1 MFRFRFSA
9 TCSIATVLLAAASL
23 QADTKKLTQEQRRE
37 LVRGLTAEWA
47 IAKIVVPVSKKALP
61 FDSLGGWDEEVWR
74 DENYKN
80 GPAARPGD
88 MVQVTKVD
96 VDDDKIKI
104 ELNDG
109 SKKGSFWDRVQI
121 GTGNQTTPITR
132 PKTNAMAGASIEIR
146 FPDSIGEVDSAGVK
160 KILAK
165 VLDFD
170 KHSAI
175 ESYIDSLPEPIRE
188 AIKAQK
194 VIEGMDREQVM
205 MSLGSPVSKSR
216 ETKDD
221 VDYEDYIYGK
231 APGVIRFVRFA
242 GAKVES
248 VKEFYVGINASTA
261 DNSGP
266 IK

>member
-1 MFRFRFSA
+1 MRLSIPIAAILLTAA
-9 TCSIATVLLAAASL
+9 TM

-47 IAKIVVPVSKKALP
+47 TAKIVLPVSKKPLP
-61 FDSLGGWDEEVWR
+61 FDSLGGWDEEAWKN
-74 DENYKN
+74 ENYRN

-88 MVQVTKVD
+88 MVQITKVE

-109 SKKGSFWDRVQI
+109 SKKGSFWDHVQI
-121 GTGNQTTPITR
+121 GGAANSAPVDR
-132 PKTNAMAGASIEIR
+132 PKTNAMAGTSIEIK
-146 FPDSIGEVDSAGVK
+146 FPESIGAIDASGVK

-170 KHSAI
+170 KHTST
-175 ESYIDSLPEPIRE
+175 ENYIDSLPEPIRE
-188 AIKAQK
+188 AIKAKK
-194 VIEGMDREQVM
+194 VIVGMDREQVLM
-205 MSLGSPVSKSR
+205 AMGTPVKKSR

-221 VDYEDYIYGK
+221 VDYEDFIYGK
-231 APGVIRFVRFA
+231 PPGVMTFVTFA
-242 GAKVES
+242 GAKVSKIYES
-248 VKEFYVGINASTA
+248 YAGINGSTA

-266 IK
+266 IQ

>member
-1 MFRFRFSA
+1 MWRFSA
-9 TCSIATVLLAAASL
+9 SMLAVLLAAASL
-23 QADTKKLTQEQRRE
+23 HADTKKLSQEQRRE

-47 IAKIVVPVSKKALP
+47 TAKIVVPVSKKPLP
-61 FDSLGGWDEEVWR
+61 FDSLGGWDEEVWKH
-74 DENYKN
+74 ENYRN

-88 MVQVTKVD
+88 MVQITKVE

-109 SKKGSFWDRVQI
+109 SKKGSFWDHVQI
-121 GTGNQTTPITR
+121 GGTATSAPVTR
-132 PKTNAMAGASIEIR
+132 PKTNAVAGSSIEIK
-146 FPDSIGEVDSAGVK
+146 FPDSIGSIDAAGVK

-170 KHSAI
+170 KHSSV
-175 ESYIDSLPEPIRE
+175 ENYIDTLPEPIRE
-188 AIKAQK
+188 AIKAK
-194 VIEGMDREQVM
+194 KAVIGMDREQVLM
-205 MSLGSPVSKSR
+205 ALGTPVRKSR

-221 VDYEDYIYGK
+221 VDYEDYLYGK
-231 APGVIRFVRFA
+231 PPGVITFVTFA
-242 GAKVES
+242 GAKVSKIYES
-248 VKEFYVGINASTA
+248 YAGLNGSTA

>member
-1 MFRFRFSA
+1 MRFSS
-9 TCSIATVLLAAASL
+9 SILAILLAAASL

-47 IAKIVVPVSKKALP
+47 TAKIVVPVSKKALP
-61 FDSLGGWDEEVWR
+61 FDSLGGWDEEVWKN
-74 DENYKN
+74 ENYKN

-88 MVQVTKVD
+88 MVQITKVE

-109 SKKGSFWDRVQI
+109 SKKGSFWDHVQI
-121 GTGNQTTPITR
+121 GGAANSTPVTR
-132 PKTNAMAGASIEIR
+132 PKTNAMAGASIEIQ
-146 FPDSIGEVDSAGVK
+146 FPESIGSIDAMGVK

-170 KHSAI
+170 KHTAI
-175 ESYIDSLPEPIRE
+175 ESYIDSLPEPVRE
-188 AIKAQK
+188 AIKAKK
-194 VIEGMDREQVM
+194 VIVGMDREQVM
-205 MSLGSPVSKSR
+205 MAAGSPINKVR
-216 ETKDD
+216 ETKED
-221 VDYEDYIYGK
+221 VDYEDWIYGK
-231 APGVIRFVRFA
+231 PPGIIRFVKFA
-242 GAKVES
+242 GAKVTS
-248 VKEFYVGINASTA
+248 VDEFYAGINGSTA

>member
-1 MFRFRFSA
+1 MRFVSILA
-9 TCSIATVLLAAASL
+9 TLLL
-23 QADTKKLTQEQRRE
+23 VTTCGLHADTKKLSQEQRRE

-47 IAKIVVPVSKKALP
+47 TAKIVVPVITKKPLP
-61 FDSLGGWDEEVWR
+61 FDSLGTWDEEAWKA
-74 DENYKN
+74 ENYKN

-88 MVQVTKVD
+88 MVQITKVE
-96 VDDDKIKI
+96 VDDNKIKI

-109 SKKGSFWDRVQI
+109 SKKGSFWDHVQI
-121 GTGNQTTPITR
+121 GGTAQSAPITR
-132 PKTNAMAGASIEIR
+132 PKTSAMAGSAIEIR
-146 FPDSIGEVDSAGVK
+146 FPDSIGDIDSAGVK

-170 KHSAI
+170 KHTAI
-175 ESYIDSLPEPIRE
+175 ESYLDSVPEPIKE

-205 MSLGSPVSKSR
+205 LAIGTPVRKSR
-216 ETKDD
+216 ETIAD

-231 APGVIRFVRFA
+231 PPGIIRFVRFA
-242 GAKVES
+242 GAKVS
-248 VKEFYVGINASTA
+248 RIQEFYVGVNGST
-261 DNSGP
+261 STGGE

>member
-1 MFRFRFSA
+1 ML
-9 TCSIATVLLAAASL
+9 TILLMAGSL

-47 IAKIVVPVSKKALP
+47 TAKIVLPMSKKALP

-74 DENYKN
+74 QENYKN

-88 MVQVTKVD
+88 MVQITKVD

-104 ELNDG
+104 EINDG

-121 GTGNQTTPITR
+121 GTGNQTTPVTR

-146 FPDSIGEVDSAGVK
+146 FPDSIGDMDSAGVK

-170 KHSAI
+170 KHTAI
-175 ESYIDSLPEPIRE
+175 ENYIDSLPEPIRE
-188 AIKAQK
+188 AILAKKAA
-194 VIEGMDREQVM
+194 VGMDREQVM
-205 MSLGSPVSKSR
+205 MALGTPVRKSR

-221 VDYEDYIYGK
+221 VDYEDFIYGK
-231 APGVIRFVRFA
+231 PPGIIRFVKFA
-242 GAKVES
+242 GAKVIS
-248 VKEFYVGINASTA
+248 IQEFYVGINGSTA
-261 DNSGP
+261 DTGP